1 VNPGVTVGWLESVGQ
16 PVVVLAQCAL
26 SFPNLCGYDLT
37 PSSAGLQFFNLHP
50 VASGSSS
57 RMALIQLIYVSS
69 DSRQLDRSD
78 VAEMLDSA
86 VRHNA
91 ANDVTGM
98 LLYYSGNFM
107 QVLEGEETAIDEVMS
122 RISADDR
129 HQDITE
135 ISRKTVPSRDFR
147 EWSMG
152 FHDVSA
158 KDAQLIPGYAPLF
171 EHGFNAAEL
180 RAKPGVAL
188 ELLKRFAKHNA

>member
-1 VNPGVTVGWLESVGQ
+1 
-16 PVVVLAQCAL
+16 
-26 SFPNLCGYDLT
+26 
-37 PSSAGLQFFNLHP
+37 
-50 VASGSSS
+50 
-57 RMALIQLIYVSS
+57 MALIQLIYVSS
-69 DSRQLDRSD
+69 DSRQLDRGD
-78 VAEMLDSA
+78 IAKMLESA

-129 HQDITE
+129 HQDIME
-135 ISRKTVPSRDFR
+135 ISRKTISSRDFS

-152 FHDVSA
+152 FHGVSA
-158 KDAQLIPGYAPLF
+158 KDVKAMSGVAPLF
-171 EHGFNAAEL
+171 EHGFNAAEISA
-180 RAKPGVAL
+180 RPGVAL